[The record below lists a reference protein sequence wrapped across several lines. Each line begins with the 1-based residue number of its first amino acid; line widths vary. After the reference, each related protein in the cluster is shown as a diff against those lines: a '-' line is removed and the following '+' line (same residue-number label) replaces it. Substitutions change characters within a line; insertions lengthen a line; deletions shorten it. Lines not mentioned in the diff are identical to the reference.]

1 MAQAPFRHMIIAVR
15 TTRSVAD
22 VAVAVGAIVHEMDAS
37 LPLTDVGLLTRLVDE
52 ELAPDRRNL
61 MLMGGFGVVAL
72 LLAGIGVFGV
82 VSWSA
87 RQRVTEFGIRL
98 AVGAGPSDILRL
110 VLRQA
115 LVLVGVG
122 LGIGVLAAIP
132 AMRLLA
138 SQLYGI
144 RASDPVA
151 FIGVAVLLALT
162 GLLAGLG
169 PALRSTRMDP
179 LEALREG

>member
-1 MAQAPFRHMIIAVR
+1 MDIAAARDVEVPTARHQRQAVAARARREDLVPVPRRRVDLLPPVDRIPQRLAQVVHLD
-15 TTRSVAD
+15 D
-22 VAVAVGAIVHEMDAS
+22 VAG
-37 LPLTDVGLLTRLVDE
+37 RQLVQADE
-52 ELAPDRRNL
+52 
-61 MLMGGFGVVAL
+61 V
-72 LLAGIGVFGV
+72 AGIGVFGV

-162 GLLAGLG
+162 GLLAGLV
-169 PALRSTRMDP
+169 PALRTTRMDP